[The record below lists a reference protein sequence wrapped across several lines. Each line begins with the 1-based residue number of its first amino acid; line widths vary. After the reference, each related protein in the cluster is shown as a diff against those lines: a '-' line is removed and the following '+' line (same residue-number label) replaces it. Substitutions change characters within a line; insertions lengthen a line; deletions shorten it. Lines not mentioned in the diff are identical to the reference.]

1 MNNLLEKIFFSISF
15 LSVLV
20 FFDVL
25 VKFKRPL
32 LLKYNFALITFCIG
46 AASYIH
52 SIDLFTNKYVFYII
66 LSKAIVS
73 SSFLNIFSI
82 LYFPNYRKWVL
93 TISIILISFTVYS
106 FYYNELYNPDYINS
120 LKSQTLVVVRSEN
133 LQLPLALK
141 AFRVI
146 LILSFFITFFTFLY
160 KIINKFGMNNIYFD
174 KIKAWTISIFIL
186 IVLMLLMY
194 LPIPYLRDNFYNG
207 YFVSALFYIYILFI
221 ILYRPAFLNKS
232 SMKISLGDS
241 FSKNADFIINDL
253 DFITNFFTHF
263 YFTNPDASL
272 ENFAKVLNVGSNDLY
287 KFVYYKYNMTF
298 NDLVNKHRVEYFI
311 DIIHNPKFLNYTI
324 DALAKE
330 AGFSSRQHLYKP
342 FKKFHGGNPSDLIDS
357 IAQ

>member
-1 MNNLLEKIFFSISF
+1 MN
-15 LSVLV
+15 
-20 FFDVL
+20 
-25 VKFKRPL
+25 
-32 LLKYNFALITFCIG
+32 
-46 AASYIH
+46 
-52 SIDLFTNKYVFYII
+52 
-66 LSKAIVS
+66 
-73 SSFLNIFSI
+73 
-82 LYFPNYRKWVL
+82 
-93 TISIILISFTVYS
+93 
-106 FYYNELYNPDYINS
+106 NPDYVNS

-141 AFRVI
+141 AFRI
-146 LILSFFITFFTFLY
+146 LLILSFFVTFFTFLY

-194 LPIPYLRDNFYNG
+194 LPIPYLRDNFYTG
-207 YFVSALFYIYILFI
+207 YFVSALFYIYILFV

-253 DFITNFFTHF
+253 DFITHFFTQF
-263 YFTNPDASL
+263 YFTNHDASL
-272 ENFAKVLNVGSNDLY
+272 ENFAKDLNVGSNDLY

>member
-1 MNNLLEKIFFSISF
+1 MYPQK
-15 LSVLV
+15 
-20 FFDVL
+20 
-25 VKFKRPL
+25 P
-32 LLKYNFALITFCIG
+32 
-46 AASYIH
+46 SYDIIH
-52 SIDLFTNKYVFYII
+52 L
-66 LSKAIVS
+66 
-73 SSFLNIFSI
+73 
-82 LYFPNYRKWVL
+82 
-93 TISIILISFTVYS
+93 
-106 FYYNELYNPDYINS
+106 NS
-120 LKSQTLVVVRSEN
+120 L
-133 LQLPLALK
+133 
-141 AFRVI
+141 
-146 LILSFFITFFTFLY
+146 FFY

-186 IVLMLLMY
+186 IILMLFMY
-194 LPIPYLRDNFYNG
+194 LPIPFIRDNFYNG
-207 YFVSALFYIYILFI
+207 YIVSSLFYIYILFV

-357 IAQ
+357 IAQLLKYSQDEIKQIKLEQENAREKRKTQSEKIDHMYDLLLEYISRSK